1 MAIEKI
7 KTVEPPRGWM
17 RFLARLPIWLYRL
30 HLGWLLGGR
39 FVLINHI
46 GRKSGLSR
54 RVVVEVV
61 RHDGESHTIIVASG
75 FGKKSQWYQNLRHTP
90 DVIIQLGA
98 KKYAVHA
105 EFLSAE
111 QGAVEMADYARRH
124 PSAARELAKFMGYR
138 VDGTAEDYR
147 LLGREIPF
155 IALKYR

>member
-1 MAIEKI
+1 MAIERT

-17 RFLARLPIWLYRL
+17 RVLARLPIWLYRW

-46 GRKSGLSR
+46 GRKSGLPR

-61 RHDGESHTIIVASG
+61 RHDKNARTIIVASG
-75 FGKKSQWYQNLRHTP
+75 FGEKAQWYQNLRKTP
-90 DVIIQLGA
+90 DVIIQLGT
-98 KKYAVHA
+98 KKYAAHA

-111 QGAVEMADYARRH
+111 EGAGEMADYARRH
-124 PSAARELAKFMGYR
+124 ASAARELAKFMGYR
-138 VDGTAEDYR
+138 VDGTEDDYR
-147 LLGREIPF
+147 TLGQETPF